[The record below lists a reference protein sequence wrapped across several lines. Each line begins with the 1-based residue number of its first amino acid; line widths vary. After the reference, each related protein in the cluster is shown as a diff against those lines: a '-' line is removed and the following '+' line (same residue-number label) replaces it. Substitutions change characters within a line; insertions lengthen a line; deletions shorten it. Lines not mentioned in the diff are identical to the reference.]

1 MVRRLCSRFLP
12 GAAIVACLVLYG
24 SPRTDAQGSWR
35 LTTLPRD
42 VVHALLKA
50 YERGEYGAFE
60 ELASRHAMVAAN
72 WLAFEADAQ
81 VWIDE
86 SPAAPRRPLI
96 AATVAL
102 ELADVQ
108 RGSWTAARML
118 VEAGCLLV
126 QRQAPSA
133 AERLWHSAAAALAVS
148 MADFD
153 LLIDDPDLTPAQLTE
168 LHALRAE
175 TVAQIRG
182 RRSSTVRAD
191 LLQFLAHADHAAAR
205 FPDAAE
211 FRLPGAVAQEFR
223 RVGEGETIF
232 VTRDIPIWLEPA
244 DVERLLAAGDREIWS
259 LPRSR
264 RMSAEG
270 AGRLLSKFPQAA
282 AARQSLALW
291 NVAGKYADLI
301 DEPAVSAEA
310 HLRLGQTFV
319 RLARPML
326 ALSEFAK
333 AEQATDPEVRY
344 LAHLLAGAV
353 HERISQ
359 RPQAIASLL
368 QALRV
373 LPRAQAATFALAPLL
388 LEDGEQERAAE
399 LMESAVA
406 RPTVTD
412 PLHQYWTGSAERWP
426 HARER
431 LREALR

>member
-1 MVRRLCSRFLP
+1 MVRRLCSRFLS
-12 GAAIVACLVLYG
+12 GAALVACLVLYG
-24 SPRTDAQGSWR
+24 SPRTDAQGSSR
-35 LTTLPRD
+35 LTVLPRD
-42 VVHALLKA
+42 VVHSLLNA
-50 YERGEYGAFE
+50 YERGEYSRFE

-72 WLAFEADAQ
+72 WLTFEADAR
-81 VWIDE
+81 VWISE
-86 SPAAPRRPLI
+86 PPAAPQRPLI
-96 AATVAL
+96 AAAVAL

-108 RGSWTAARML
+108 RGSWAGARML

-133 AERLWHSAAAALAVS
+133 AERLWHNAVAALAVS

-153 LLIDDPDLTPAQLTE
+153 LLIDDPDLTPEQLAE
-168 LHALRAE
+168 LNALRAE
-175 TVAQIRG
+175 AVAQIRE
-182 RRSSTVRAD
+182 RKSSTVRPD
-191 LLQFLAHADHAAAR
+191 LLQFLAHAAHASAR

-211 FRLPGAVAQEFR
+211 FRLHGAVAQEFR
-223 RVGEGETIF
+223 RTGEGETIF
-232 VTRDIPIWLEPA
+232 VARDIPIWLEPSEV
-244 DVERLLAAGDREIWS
+244 DRLLGAGDRAISS

-264 RMSAEG
+264 RMSAE
-270 AGRLLSKFPQAA
+270 AAARLLSKAPEAA

-291 NVAGKYADLI
+291 NVAEKYAGLI
-301 DEPAVSAEA
+301 DEPSVSAEA

-326 ALSEFAK
+326 ALSEFAR
-333 AEQATDPEVRY
+333 AEQATDPEVQY

-373 LPRAQAATFALAPLL
+373 LPRAQSATFALAPLL
-388 LEDGEQERAAE
+388 LEDGEQEMAAE

-412 PLHQYWTGSAERWP
+412 PLHQYWTGSADRWP
-426 HARER
+426 RARER